1 MHGTRRSKNFK
12 KSEKALSRRQ
22 VQALPSSLSFFSEC
36 REKCAE
42 KPVFFNGKP
51 CIAIVAFRSMCSI
64 YVAGTKERSRQN
76 LASQME
82 GLS

>member
-1 MHGTRRSKNFK
+1 MEREEARTSKSTLK
-12 KSEKALSRRQ
+12 KTGSSFAKFAQ
-22 VQALPSSLSFFSEC
+22 FFFGVQG
-36 REKCAE
+36 KYAE
-42 KPVFFNGKP
+42 KPVFFYGKP